1 MPGRGSTF
9 ESIQPGNPEEDG
21 LVWGVWGRGN
31 WAFLLL
37 FFFLNKT
44 LQEQSFPGDAGLSR
58 PHADPKPG

>member
-1 MPGRGSTF
+1 MPGRGGTF

-37 FFFLNKT
+37 GFFLK
-44 LQEQSFPGDAGLSR
+44 QDFAGDAGHSR